1 MDDAIFMNERNYKLL
16 NTGNG
21 EIVFPLAALQWG
33 QTLFEHA
40 VFLNSNNY
48 MHDKYGSMQGVI
60 ALGAADQIH
69 ANNNDPFDQLKA
81 FSDTCNDWLFGFF
94 GYELKNRLE
103 RLQSKNPDHVDMPDT
118 HFFRPV
124 ILIFQNGEGWQVG
137 CLPGYGKLSDPDYVF
152 QSICSFAHK
161 KPDKVVLPKVK
172 ARVDKN
178 RYLEQLHAIKS
189 HIQLG
194 DIYEMNYCVEFFADQ
209 AVVNPISVYD
219 SLNRV
224 SPTPFSSFYRLD
236 DKYLMCASPERF
248 LKKQGQTLISQPIK
262 GTGAR
267 GGSPEEDERL
277 KQALYHDVKERSEN
291 VMIVDLVRNDLSR
304 TAEKGSVKVE
314 ELFGIYTFPQVHQ
327 MISTVVSKL
336 EPKHHFVD
344 AIRHAFPMGSMT
356 GAPKIRAMELIDLY
370 EDTRRGLYSGA
381 VGYISPEKNFD
392 FNVVIRSVQYNAKK
406 RYLNYMVGGAITAAS
421 VPEKEYEECLL
432 KARAMEHALDAVKH
446 HQQKQVFI

>member
-1 MDDAIFMNERNYKLL
+1 MNDAIFMKERTYQIF
-16 NTGNG
+16 NTRNRQF
-21 EIVFPLAALQWG
+21 VFPLAALQWG
-33 QTLFEHA
+33 QSLFEHA

-48 MHDKYGSMQGVI
+48 KHDKYGNIQGII
-60 ALGAADQIH
+60 ALGAADQMD
-69 ANNNDPFDQLKA
+69 ANNNDPFDQLKL
-81 FSDTCNDWLFGFF
+81 FSDNCNDWLFGFF

-103 RLQSKNPDHVDMPDT
+103 MLQSKNPDQIGMPDI

-124 ILIFQNGEGWQVG
+124 IVMLQTCTGWQIG
-137 CLPGYGKLSDPDYVF
+137 CLPGYGQLSDPGFVF
-152 QSICSFAHK
+152 QGVCSHK
-161 KPDKVVLPKVK
+161 DEMSNKPALAKIK

-178 RYLEQLHAIKS
+178 RYLGQLQAIKR
-189 HIQLG
+189 HIQQG

-209 AVVNPISVYD
+209 ADVNPISVYD

-224 SPTPFSSFYRLD
+224 SPTPFSAFYRLN

-248 LKKQGQTLISQPIK
+248 LKKQGQKLISQPIK

-267 GGSPEEDERL
+267 GKSPEEDERL
-277 KQALYHDVKERSEN
+277 KLALYHDPKERGEN

-304 TAEKGSVKVE
+304 TAEKGSVEVE
-314 ELFGIYTFPQVHQ
+314 ELFGIYAFPQVHQ

-336 EPKHHFVD
+336 DPKYHFVD
-344 AIRHAFPMGSMT
+344 AIKRAFPMGSMT

-381 VGYISPEKNFD
+381 VGYICPEKSFD
-392 FNVVIRSVQYNAKK
+392 FNVVIRSVQYNAKS

-421 VPEKEYEECLL
+421 LPEKEYEECML
-432 KARAMEHALDAVKH
+432 KAQAMERALDAVMH
-446 HQQKQVFI
+446 R